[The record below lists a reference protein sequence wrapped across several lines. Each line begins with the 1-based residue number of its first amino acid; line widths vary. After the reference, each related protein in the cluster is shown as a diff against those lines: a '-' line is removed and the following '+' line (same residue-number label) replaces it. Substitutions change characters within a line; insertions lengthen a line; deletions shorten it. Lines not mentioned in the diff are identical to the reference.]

1 MKQFLE
7 SCKMCSIIS
16 NCRWNILFVENVIK
30 KSTWGCLCLSAAAAG
45 SYITE
50 TCCIIFLFILRRC
63 LQENW
68 IKEAHCNKNQ
78 NTLHRLQQSGN
89 RKFSFFV
96 VLNKWKTLKK
106 FNKSL
111 PSRNP
116 SYCQEHK
123 KSYLNFSLLQS
134 LWQKSLGVEI
144 CL

>member
-1 MKQFLE
+1 
-7 SCKMCSIIS
+7 MCSIIS

-45 SYITE
+45 FYITK

-96 VLNKWKTLKK
+96 VLNKWKTLKSSINLHHREILLIAK
-106 FNKSL
+106 NIKNLTLISL
-111 PSRNP
+111 FCRACDRNHWGWR
-116 SYCQEHK
+116 SVYK
-123 KSYLNFSLLQS
+123 
-134 LWQKSLGVEI
+134 
-144 CL
+144 